1 MSRSRKRKLARH
13 PLLSRE
19 HNSRARSLAP
29 AVAGAVCAALSPGWV
44 LAQESGALEEVVVTA
59 QKRSESLQDVP
70 LSIQA
75 IGSQRLEDLSVKS
88 FDDYVRFLPS
98 VNFQTGAPGFAS
110 VYMRGIASGENSNHS
125 GPLPSVGIY
134 LDEQPI
140 TTIQGALDVHIYDI
154 ARVEALAGPQGTLYG
169 ASSQAG
175 TIRIITNKPD
185 AEAFDAGFSVEG
197 NMVSKGDL
205 GYVAEGFVN
214 LPVGERAAIRL
225 VGFAKRDAGFIDNVP
240 GTRTYPVSGVTI
252 NNNDLVEED
261 YNAVDT
267 YGARA
272 ALRIDLSDNWTIT
285 PAIMAQQTKAGGSF
299 SFNPALGDM
308 RVSRFLPESLEDRWA
323 QLALTVEGKIAN
335 LNVVYAGA
343 YLKRDADTLADYS
356 DYSFFYDVNYGS
368 GAYIYDNAGNVI
380 EPTQGTIGK
389 DGYKRQSHELRFST
403 TGEGRVNAVGGLF
416 YQRQVHD
423 ILQNYYI
430 RNFSDFFAVTGYPDA
445 IWLTNQQRVDRDY
458 AAFGEVTFDATDR
471 LSLTAGVRY
480 FESRNSLIGFFG
492 YGGNFSS
499 RTGEAACFTP
509 VGVGLG
515 INGGPCINLDKE
527 VEEDGWTPRINATY
541 KLDDDKMIYL
551 TYSEGFRPG
560 GINRRGTLPP
570 YNADFLNNYEFGW
583 KTTWAANTLRFNG
596 ALFLLKWDD
605 IQFSYLGLNGLT
617 EIRNAGNAE
626 VRGLEVDLSWAASDN
641 LTITGGFALTD
652 TELTSDYCIDA
663 SACPPANA
671 PAGTQLPVTP
681 KFKGN
686 LTARYGFPLG
696 GMDGHVQLAAV
707 YQGSNWADLQTS
719 DRLPLGQLAAYTTAD
734 FALGASAD
742 NYEYEFFMQNLFDK
756 RGAVTFTTQCAING
770 FAGNV
775 LCGNQPYTIPNRP
788 RLIGFKYTQKF

>member
-1 MSRSRKRKLARH
+1 MSRSRKRKLARQPSLYPQRH
-13 PLLSRE
+13 
-19 HNSRARSLAP
+19 SRAASFAP
-29 AVAGAVCAALSPGWV
+29 AVAGAVCAALAPGWAG
-44 LAQESGALEEVVVTA
+44 AQESGALEEVVVTA

-75 IGSQRLEDLSVKS
+75 IGTQRLEELSVKS

-185 AEAFDAGFSVEG
+185 PSAFDAGFSLEG
-197 NMVSKGDL
+197 NTVASGDL

-214 LPVGERAAIRL
+214 LPIGERAAIRL

-252 NNNDLVEED
+252 DNSDLVEED
-261 YNAVDT
+261 YNDVDT
-267 YGARA
+267 FGARA
-272 ALRIDLSDNWTIT
+272 ALRIDLNDNWTIT

-299 SFNPALGDM
+299 SYNPALGDL
-308 RVSRFLPESLEDRWA
+308 RVSRFLPESLEDRWG

-343 YLKRDADTLADYS
+343 YLKRDDDTLSDYS

-403 TGEGRVNAVGGLF
+403 AGEGRTRAVGGLF

-445 IWLTNQQRVDRDY
+445 IWITNQQRVDRDY
-458 AAFGEVTFDATDR
+458 AAFGEVTFDATDK

-492 YGGNFSS
+492 YSGNFSS

-527 VEEDGWTPRINATY
+527 VEEDGWTPRVNATY
-541 KLDDDKMIYL
+541 KIDDDKMVYL

-570 YNADFLNNYEFGW
+570 YNADFLTNYEFGW

-596 ALFLLKWDD
+596 ALFFLKWDD

-626 VRGLEVDLSWAASDN
+626 VRGLEVDVSWAATDK

-652 TELTSDYCIDA
+652 TELTQDYCIDP
-663 SACPPANA
+663 SSCPPANA
-671 PAGTQLPVTP
+671 PAGTELPVTP
-681 KFKGN
+681 KLKAN
-686 LTARYGFPLG
+686 MTARYGFPLG

-707 YQGSNWADLQTS
+707 YQGSNWADLQTA

-734 FALGASAD
+734 LAIGASGD
-742 NYEYEFFMQNLFDK
+742 RHSYEFFVQNLFDK
-756 RGAVTFTTQCAING
+756 RGEVTFTTQCAING
-770 FAGNV
+770 FDGNT

>member
-13 PLLSRE
+13 PLLSHAR
-19 HNSRARSLAP
+19 HSRARSVAP

-44 LAQESGALEEVVVTA
+44 LAQEAGALEEVVVTA

-75 IGSQRLEDLSVKS
+75 IGTQRLEELSVKS

-98 VNFQTGAPGFAS
+98 VTFQTLAPGFAS

-185 AEAFDAGFSVEG
+185 SEAFDAGFSLEG

-205 GYVAEGFVN
+205 GYLAEGFVN

-252 NNNDLVEED
+252 NNNALVEED

-299 SFNPALGDM
+299 SYNPALGDM

-403 TGEGRVNAVGGLF
+403 AGEGRVRAVGGLF

-430 RNFSDFFAVTGYPDA
+430 RNFSDFFAVTGYPDT

-458 AAFGEVTFDATDR
+458 AAFGEVTFDATEK

-509 VGVGLG
+509 VGVGRG

-527 VEEDGWTPRINATY
+527 VEEDGWTPRVNATY
-541 KLDDDKMIYL
+541 KLDDDKMVYL

-570 YNADFLNNYEFGW
+570 FNADFLTNYEFGW

-663 SACPPANA
+663 SSCPPANA

-707 YQGSNWADLQTS
+707 YQGSNWADLQTA

-734 FALGASAD
+734 LAIGASAD
-742 NYEYEFFMQNLFDK
+742 NYEYEFFIQNLFDK
-756 RGAVTFTTQCAING
+756 RGEVTFTTQCAING
-770 FAGNV
+770 FAGNT

-788 RLIGFKYTQKF
+788 RLIGFKYTQRF